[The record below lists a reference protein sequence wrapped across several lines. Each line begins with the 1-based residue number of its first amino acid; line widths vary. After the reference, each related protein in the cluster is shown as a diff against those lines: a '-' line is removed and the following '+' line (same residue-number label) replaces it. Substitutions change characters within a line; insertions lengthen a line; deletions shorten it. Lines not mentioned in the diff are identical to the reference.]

1 MSAQSAAGGA
11 ASLSRHF
18 RVQVPPGPSLW
29 GRFGPVLR
37 GLLAVLALV
46 ATAMDA
52 LVTALLGTAPLTP
65 RLRRAGRVLADEY
78 RAGHAG
84 AVDAEVVDDHDEREV
99 WR

>member
-1 MSAQSAAGGA
+1 MSGAHSTAAGGA
-11 ASLSRHF
+11 GVARHF
-18 RVQVPPGPSLW
+18 RIQPPPGPSTWERLS
-29 GRFGPVLR
+29 PVAY

-46 ATAMDA
+46 ASAVDA
-52 LVTALLGTAPLTP
+52 LVTALLGVAPLGP

-84 AVDAEVVDDHDEREV
+84 AVDVDVVDDNEPEV